1 LDNQKCELVHFVLYG
16 NKSPISGLPV
26 LQGGQQAVPV
36 CLKAE
41 RLGVAFGGAS
51 MARNAPDCRS
61 KGRIAQIQI
70 RLSLAAAGFLQSAQV
85 Q

>member
-1 LDNQKCELVHFVLYG
+1 M
-16 NKSPISGLPV
+16 
-26 LQGGQQAVPV
+26 PV